1 MVKEPLPSAVLPSAA
16 GRVLAVGYACYDL
29 TFAVD
34 HHLAADEKT
43 DAQAF
48 TSCGGGLAANAA
60 AAAGRLGYEVI
71 LASFLGRDVF
81 GDVHVKEL
89 QALGVNTDYL
99 LRSPAPT
106 AVSGIMV
113 KPDGARSLAAYRG
126 EQPQYVPDALDL
138 DALNPKAVLV
148 DGHQPALTEA
158 VLAEARQQ
166 GIPTV
171 LDADSNSARSRR
183 LARRV
188 DHLVAAERFAYGF
201 TGRTAITAAME
212 ILAPLADTVV
222 VTLGARGLVWSRQ
235 GEIGSLPA
243 YEVEVKDTNGAG
255 DAFHG
260 AYAGGLAE
268 GMAWNVLLR
277 FASATAA
284 LCCQTV
290 GSRNGLPTRAEV
302 VNLMANQELESHR
315 EWSV

>member
-1 MVKEPLPSAVLPSAA
+1 MVKDPLPSAVLPPEA

-60 AAAGRLGYEVI
+60 AAAGQLGYDVV

-81 GDVHVKEL
+81 GDAHVAEL

-99 LRSPAPT
+99 LRSQAPT

-113 KPDGARSLAAYRG
+113 KPDGSRSLAAYRG
-126 EQPQYVPDALDL
+126 EQPQYAPDALDL

-148 DGHQPALTEA
+148 DGHQPALTEVA
-158 VLAEARQQ
+158 LAEAKRR
-166 GIPTV
+166 GIATV
-171 LDADSNSARSRR
+171 LDADSDSARSRR
-183 LARRV
+183 LARKV

-201 TGRTAITAAME
+201 TGRTTITAAME

-235 GEIGSLPA
+235 GAIGSLPA
-243 YEVEVKDTNGAG
+243 YAVEVKDTNGAG

-260 AYAGGLAE
+260 AYVGGLAE
-268 GMAWNVLLR
+268 GMAWSALLR

-302 VNLMANQELESHR
+302 VNLMANQELESHW